1 MRHLLMMR
9 GARILLD
16 TCGAV
21 KASEAV
27 LIVTDPEKV
36 AIAETLAAAAY
47 ERNAETILVVMAP
60 RSIDGE
66 EPPPA
71 VANAMQR
78 ADVIFMPVAKSLAHT
93 HATKAA
99 LQAGA
104 RVLSMTAFTEDQMIS
119 GGIEA
124 DFVAQRPLCRRIADR
139 FTAARQVRLTSPGGT
154 DLRLSVEGRPGN
166 AHACIVDAPGQ
177 FTAVPNIEAN
187 ISPVEGSAEGV
198 IVADASIPYLGIGVL
213 RHPVRL
219 AVSQGATTEITGG
232 DQANRI
238 REILRAQNHPSVYNI
253 AQLAVGLNPKCTEV
267 TGVMLNDE
275 GVFGTVHIGIG
286 TSANIGGMV
295 KAPTHFDL
303 LMHCPTLE
311 LDGICVLRDGQ
322 LVDEAPP
329 HTR

>member
-1 MRHLLMMR
+1 MRQLLMMK
-9 GARILLD
+9 GAQILLD
-16 TCGAV
+16 TCAAV
-21 KASEAV
+21 KASETV
-27 LIVTDPEKV
+27 LIVTDAEK
-36 AIAETLAAAAY
+36 AGIAQVLAAAAY
-47 ERNAETILVVMAP
+47 ERKVETILIVIAP

-66 EPPPA
+66 EPPAA
-71 VANAMQR
+71 VAKAMTG
-78 ADVIFMPVAKSLAHT
+78 ADVIFMPVAKSLAHS

-124 DFVAQRPLCRRIADR
+124 DFVAQRPVCQRLADR

-154 DLRLSVEGRPGN
+154 DLRLSLEGRQGN
-166 AHACIVDAPGQ
+166 AHACIVDGPGQ

-187 ISPVEGSAEGV
+187 IAPVEGSAEGL

-213 RHPVRL
+213 REPVRL
-219 AVSQGATTEITGG
+219 VVSRGAITEITGG
-232 DQANRI
+232 DQAVRI
-238 REILRAQNHPSVYNI
+238 RDILRAQKHPSVYNI
-253 AQLAVGLNPKCTEV
+253 AQLAVGLNPMCTEV

-286 TSANIGGMV
+286 TSANIGGVV

-303 LMHCPTLE
+303 LMHRPTLE
-311 LDGICVLRDGQ
+311 LDGACVLREGQ
-322 LVDEAPP
+322 LVD
-329 HTR
+329 